1 MSAKELHFVL
11 SDLKAGNHVAIPNK
25 KYSISLSFSPPC
37 H

>member
-11 SDLKAGNHVAIPNK
+11 SDLKAGDHVAISNK
-25 KYSISLSFSPPC
+25 KFYVSLSFSPSC

>member
-11 SDLKAGNHVAIPNK
+11 SDLKAGNDVAILNK
-25 KYSISLSFSPPC
+25 KSSVSLSFSPPC